1 MNLGNFL
8 IVLTTVASVTST
20 VSYFMVLRGKSKFAE
35 LGRLSYNYFT
45 VLSLTACALLL
56 YYFISGDY
64 SYRYVFDYSSSD
76 LPLFYLISAFWAGQQ
91 GTYLLWLALLA
102 LFGYYLIY
110 RSREYTNHAM
120 FIYGLINFFFCVMLM
135 VLSPFEKLPIAQ
147 TEGAGLNPLLID
159 PWMVIHPPV
168 MFIGYAAAAVPYA
181 IALAALFKN
190 DYKNWLS
197 IVFVPVTIVAVTL
210 AAGNIMGG
218 FWAYKTL
225 GWGGYWAWDPVENSS
240 FIPWMV
246 SLALLHGLLIER
258 RSGSLPKTNLFMS
271 ILIFLLVVY
280 GTFLTRSGVLADFSV
295 HSFVDLGVNNL
306 LISFMSGSILLA
318 LFYFILRF
326 RNVKGPAVNMSMT
339 SKQFSLLFSVWV
351 LGLIALFVLSGT
363 SWPLITGIFGEAG
376 AVDTAVYT
384 KITYP
389 LAILMGLFLG
399 LAPAMVWNGGSFK
412 DMLRRII
419 ISAIG
424 AFVISIACY
433 FWGVKEYMNLLYI
446 FMGSLALISN
456 LIALTRL
463 LPHKIKTAGA
473 HLSHVGFALMLLGIL
488 GSSAYASGEKIV
500 INRNEASPI
509 FDLEIEYKGL
519 TSHLENPQNEILLSV
534 SGDGDVYEARPK
546 LYWSQR
552 SEGLMKKPYVSRH
565 LLYDIY
571 FAPEQIQDLGGQS
584 GIMLSKAHDI
594 PLGSYALAF
603 KGFATDAHSE
613 GGEMKFGAEIEVTDS
628 VGNMEVITPKIIYS
642 QTGGTEYLDVPLM
655 EDLENHQVRLE
666 QIYADQGAV
675 RISVE
680 GLTEQSPEDRLILEV
695 SKKPMMNI
703 LWGGTI
709 LIVLGGLLSFGN
721 RWEKPKNKS

>member
-1 MNLGNFL
+1 VNLGNFL
-8 IVLTTVASVTST
+8 IVLITAASLTST
-20 VSYFMVLRGKSKFAE
+20 FSYFMVLRGKEKFAE
-35 LGRLSYNYFT
+35 LGRLSYKYFT
-45 VLSLTACALLL
+45 ALTVMACALLF
-56 YYFISGDY
+56 YYFLSGDY
-64 SYRYVFDYSSSD
+64 SYKYVYDYSSSD

-102 LFGYYLIY
+102 FFGFYLIY
-110 RSREYTNHAM
+110 RGREYTNHAM
-120 FIYGLINFFFCVMLM
+120 FIYGLINFFFCIMLL
-135 VLSPFEKLPIAQ
+135 VLSPFEKLPVPQA
-147 TEGAGLNPLLID
+147 EGAGLNPLLID

-168 MFIGYAAAAVPYA
+168 IFIGYAAAAIPYA
-181 IALAALFKN
+181 IALAALIKN
-190 DYKNWLS
+190 EYKNWLS

-246 SLALLHGLLIER
+246 SLALLHGLLIEK

-318 LFYFILRF
+318 LFYFVIRF
-326 RNVKGPAVNMSMT
+326 KSVKGPTVNMSVS
-339 SKQFSLLFSVWV
+339 SKQFALLFSVWV
-351 LGLIALFVLSGT
+351 LTLIALFVLSGT
-363 SWPLITGIFGEAG
+363 SWPLITSIFGQAG

-384 KITYP
+384 KITFP
-389 LAILMGLFLG
+389 LAILMGIFLG
-399 LAPAMVWNGGSFK
+399 LAPAMIWNGGSFK
-412 DMLRRII
+412 DLLRKSIFPI
-419 ISAIG
+419 IG
-424 AFVISIACY
+424 ALVISLVCY
-433 FWGVKEYMNLLYI
+433 FWGVKEYLNLLYI
-446 FMGSLALISN
+446 FAASVAVISN
-456 LIALTRL
+456 LIALIRL
-463 LPHKIKTAGA
+463 LPKKIMSAGA

-488 GSSAYASGEKIV
+488 GSSAYSSGEKIV
-500 INRNEASPI
+500 INRNEIGSI
-509 FDLEIEYKGL
+509 FNLEIEYRGL

-534 SGDGDVYEARPK
+534 SDDGKVYEARPK

-552 SEGLMKKPYVSRH
+552 SEGLMKKPFVSSH

-571 FAPEQIQDLGGQS
+571 FAPEQIQDLAAQN

-594 PLGSYALAF
+594 PLGSYTFAF
-603 KGFATDAHSE
+603 KGFATDAHAT

-628 VGNMEVITPKIIYS
+628 LGQMEVITPTIIYS
-642 QTGGTEYLDVPLM
+642 QSAGTEYVDVPLM
-655 EDLENHQVRLE
+655 EGLENHQVRLE
-666 QIYADQGAV
+666 QIYADQGSV

-680 GLTEQSPEDRLILEV
+680 GLTEKNPEDRLILEV

-703 LWGGTI
+703 LWAGTI
-709 LIVLGGLLSFGN
+709 ILVLGGLLSFGS
-721 RWEKPKNKS
+721 RWEKQKNIA